1 MEQSLFP
8 AALISK
14 KIAASLPAGYTLRPL
29 QSGDFERGVLDVLQ
43 VLTSV
48 GDVSRAKF
56 LGNINNLTLFQAI
69 ELIHYT

>member
-1 MEQSLFP
+1 MEDSLFP

-14 KIAASLPAGYTLRPL
+14 QIAATLPSGYTLRPL

-48 GDVSRAKF
+48 GDISRAKF
-56 LGNINNLTLFQAI
+56 LGTFQSNWAN
-69 ELIHYT
+69 